1 MLPIQRSFSELG
13 TALVDTTFV
22 VVDLETTGGSPIDSQ
37 ITEIGA
43 VKVRGGDVLG
53 EFSTLVDPGSGIP
66 PFITVL
72 TGITDAMVVGAPK
85 IEEALPTF
93 LEFVGPDAVL
103 VAHNAAFDSRFLSHE
118 SARLGYRDWSPP
130 VVCTVRLARR
140 LVRDEVPNLRLATLA
155 TALRARTPCHRALA
169 DARAATD
176 VLHALLELAGR
187 WGVTH
192 LDDLLWFQSAG
203 GHPQARK
210 RILAEALP
218 RGRGVYMFYGP
229 AGELLYVGKATDLRS
244 RVRSYFSGDDRRKV
258 GQLLRDLCEVG
269 HLSTRLEVE
278 SAVLE
283 ARLIRRHRPP
293 YNRAGRG
300 VAGRTWI
307 RLTAERFPRVT
318 IARGPSP
325 GAIGPMT
332 SARAA
337 VVREALEESAPIR
350 RCNDRI
356 GARTRFAPCLLEEIG
371 RCPAPCDGRISPD
384 DYVAGIAPVNEALGG
399 DPTAALARLD
409 ERMSRLAVDTRYE
422 EAANTRDRASALASM
437 LERRRT
443 AAALAAAGRIVLDAG
458 GTEVVIE
465 NGCLTSVSGR
475 PLAVPSDG
483 HTDEARIIERWLR
496 KDRAARLVH
505 CEGDYAMPVA
515 GGRSIA
521 SWLRR
526 LEHARRAEARAG

>member
-1 MLPIQRSFSELG
+1 MLPVQRSFEEMG

-43 VKVRGGDVLG
+43 VKVRGGDLIG
-53 EFSTLVDPGSGIP
+53 EFSTLVDPGGPIP

-72 TGITDAMVVGAPK
+72 TGITNAMVIGAPR

-93 LEFVGPDAVL
+93 LEFAGPDVVL

-118 SARLGYRDWSPP
+118 SARLGYRDWTPP

-155 TALRARTPCHRALA
+155 NALNARTPCHRALA

-210 RILAEALP
+210 RILADALP

-229 AGELLYVGKATDLRS
+229 AGELLYVGKAADLRS
-244 RVRSYFSGDDRRKV
+244 RVRSYFSGDDRRKI
-258 GQLLRDLCEVG
+258 GALLRDLREVG
-269 HLSTRLEVE
+269 HLQTRLDVE

-300 VAGRTWI
+300 VAGKAWI

-318 IARGPSP
+318 IARSPSP
-325 GAIGPMT
+325 GALGPLT
-332 SARAA
+332 SSRAA
-337 VVREALEESAPIR
+337 AVREALEESAPIR

-371 RCPAPCDGRISPD
+371 RCPAPCDGRISPEE
-384 DYVAGIAPVNEALGG
+384 YGAGIEPVNEALAG
-399 DPTAALARLD
+399 DPSAALAVLD
-409 ERMSRLAVDTRYE
+409 ERMARLAADTRYE
-422 EAANTRDRASALASM
+422 EAANTRDRASVLATVIERNRTAGALAS
-437 LERRRT
+437 
-443 AAALAAAGRIVLDAG
+443 AGRLVVDAG

-465 NGCLTSVSGR
+465 DGRLVSVTGR
-475 PLAVPSDG
+475 PLPVPADG
-483 HTDEARIIERWLR
+483 HADEARILERWLR
-496 KDRAARLVH
+496 KDPSARLVE
-505 CEGDYAMPVA
+505 CDGDYAMPAA

-526 LEHARRAEARAG
+526 LERARRAEARAG